1 MAEMLRVTTQAAA
14 LLHPVVLRQ
23 RQCRLL
29 DHARYRRQPSRPQ
42 RSRVD
47 GRAIVDQAA
56 LGLINRKHLA
66 GEGPEM
72 IDRGLRAGMT
82 LLGAITE
89 PDDPFRAMPHM
100 IGAFLLGLGG

>member
-1 MAEMLRVTTQAAA
+1 MAEMLRVPAFAAA

-29 DHARYRRQPSRPQ
+29 HDARYARQPPRPQ
-42 RSRVD
+42 RSRID
-47 GRAIVDQAA
+47 GRAVVDQAP
-56 LGLINRKHLA
+56 LGLIDRKHLA

-72 IDRGLRAGMT
+72 IDRALGT
-82 LLGAITE
+82 DTTVLGAVTE

-100 IGAFLLGLGG
+100 IGAFL